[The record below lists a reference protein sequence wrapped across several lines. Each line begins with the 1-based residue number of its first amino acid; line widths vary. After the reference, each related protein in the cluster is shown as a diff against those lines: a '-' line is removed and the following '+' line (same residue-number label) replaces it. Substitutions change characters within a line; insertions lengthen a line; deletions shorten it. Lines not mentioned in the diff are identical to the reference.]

1 MRGIPKSFKTK
12 QDILNTHKLAM
23 RRQVDVDE
31 WRYILNTFIT
41 PNKYILPILKNEGT
55 CFYIPYTELPLPEE
69 YSNNKRVDHFIDET
83 NLNNFT
89 KPTPEPENGDFS
101 NLPGHDQTM
110 PLNPSK
116 PITKPEDIK
125 NAEDMIKTKSGVYAT
140 EEDIKNGFDSE
151 YGKYPEAD
159 PNIDN
164 GFGVV
169 PNTDPTPENPDPN
182 MGVIPQ
188 EPPFMPEYPSYP
200 DYPGMGPGPDFN
212 PNPEPQKSGGSL
224 PMLKVYANVD
234 PELKELVIYYGYPV
248 LEDTLFTKEDILQ
261 MIKELS

>member
-12 QDILNTHKLAM
+12 QDILNTHNLAL
-23 RRQVDVDE
+23 RRQVDVEE

-69 YSNNKRVDHFIDET
+69 YSNNKRVDNFIDET

-89 KPTPEPENGDFS
+89 KPTPEPENGDTS
-101 NLPGHDQTM
+101 GLPGHDQTM
-110 PLNPSK
+110 PPVNN
-116 PITKPEDIK
+116 ITKPNVESPKQSLSKELAGEAVDLVK
-125 NAEDMIKTKSGVYAT
+125 ADDGVYRPQYD
-140 EEDIKNGFDSE
+140 EGFA
-151 YGKYPEAD
+151 KYPEMD
-159 PNIDN
+159 QNIDS
-164 GFGVV
+164 GFGVIS
-169 PNTDPTPENPDPN
+169 NMDPSPENPDPN

-188 EPPFMPEYPSYP
+188 EPPYIPEYPEYP
-200 DYPGMGPGPDFN
+200 EMGPGPDFN
-212 PNPEPQKSGGSL
+212 TEAQQQSSGGSL
-224 PMLKVYANVD
+224 PMLKIYANVD
-234 PELKELVIYYGYPV
+234 PELKELVIYYGYPI